1 LILKKL
7 DKTLQSIHHLH
18 HNKLTFKEVIILIT
32 IIVVIID
39 WSYLKKYW
47 TELAIVS

>member
-32 IIVVIID
+32 IIVVID
-39 WSYLKKYW
+39 WSYLMRHW
-47 TELAIVS
+47 SELANFS